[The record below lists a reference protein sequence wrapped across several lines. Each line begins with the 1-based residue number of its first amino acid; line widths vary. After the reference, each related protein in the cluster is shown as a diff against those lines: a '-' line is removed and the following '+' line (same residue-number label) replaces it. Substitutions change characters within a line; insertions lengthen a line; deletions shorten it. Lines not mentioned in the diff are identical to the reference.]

1 MPCTSV
7 NDRILFSAAS
17 RQSASMRHLL
27 VYALVLTAACTGFVD
42 GGAAK
47 QDRIVIAPPPPAC
60 RNDTSHFAREVWPVL
75 SASCLQC
82 HTIDGVAI
90 VEGKARF
97 ILQRPNERGFLASNR
112 AALAAMAIEDVA
124 SKNRLLLK
132 IQGELKHGGGAILAP
147 DSAEFATF
155 SNFVERVR
163 GVAEQCASTGPDPF
177 EGLTLKPFP
186 DTLRKVS
193 LNLAGTIPSEAT
205 LAAVKDEA
213 SFEAEVDKV
222 FATPAFEAWIRES
235 WNDVLKVG
243 NGRIDFNRVPIYDS
257 AESLDRYALFLGLV
271 MAADLTPPYYNNVR
285 AQIEAARQGDETA
298 RLAGLQRIYTADD
311 AHREEP
317 LRLISHVVAN
327 DLPFTEV
334 LTADYTMVN
343 PWLGKLYELPGTPA
357 PTLANYEQWTVARLT
372 QSKQKYDG
380 NLNPLADDPSRKD
393 LVIHHAGVLST
404 PSFLT
409 RWVTTPTNK
418 SRSRVRVIAEAFLGL
433 DIVRISQRQII
444 PSQITSVDNPARNVP
459 ACVTC
464 HAVMDPLAGAF
475 RNYSDTDF
483 LMARR
488 LPDGALWHDEMFP
501 PGYGTE
507 QMPKS
512 EYDKAL
518 PWVAKR
524 LAADPRFAVTITKQA
539 LKALTGLELLPF
551 PKADDVDGEAKFV
564 AWQAQQDFINEAAAQ
579 FKADN
584 FSYKKLLK
592 QVIKSPYYRA
602 EASSIDDSRHAA
614 FGRARLLTP
623 EMLSRKL
630 KAVFGVSMGAYTYR
644 GYTDFFSSKP
654 FGNSFYDELIEPDR
668 LLFALGGSVFSK
680 ERNSERQHEVN
691 PTIALVADVV
701 ATNISCRNV
710 PADFARPKTERLLF
724 PTVEVTATPDGDA
737 GAQLAIRQN
746 LVLLYQKLLA
756 ETHAVDDEEIAA
768 AYALFEDTYKEL
780 KASGKTGLV
789 CQGLYEP
796 RKFGIPYGEALPA
809 GQQITTDNSFTIRA
823 WATVIHALLTDDRFL
838 YE

>member
-1 MPCTSV
+1 MACTSV
-7 NDRILFSAAS
+7 DDRILSFARHCKVTA
-17 RQSASMRHLL
+17 MRHLL
-27 VYALVLTAACTGFVD
+27 VLPLGLMASCTGFVA
-42 GGAAK
+42 GGTSK
-47 QDRIVIAPPPPAC
+47 EDPIVVAPPPPAC
-60 RNDTSHFAREVWPVL
+60 RNDASHFAREVWPVL

-97 ILQRPNERGFLASNR
+97 VLQRPNERGFLASNR
-112 AALAAMAIEDVA
+112 ASLAAMAIEDVA

-132 IQGELKHGGGAILAP
+132 VQGELKHGGGAILAP
-147 DSAEFATF
+147 DSAEFAAL

-163 GVAEQCASTGPDPF
+163 GVAEQCPSPGPNPF

-186 DTLRKVS
+186 ETLRKVS
-193 LNLAGTIPSEAT
+193 LNLTGTLPAQSA
-205 LAAVKDEA
+205 LSAVSDEA
-213 SFEAEVDKV
+213 SFDAELDKV
-222 FATPAFEAWIRES
+222 FATPAFEAWVRES

-243 NGRIDFNRVPIYDS
+243 NGRLDLLRSPIYDS
-257 AESLDRYALFLGLV
+257 TESLDRYAMFLGLV
-271 MAADLTPPYYNNVR
+271 MAADLTPPYFNNVR
-285 AQIEAARQGDETA
+285 TQIEAARKGDETA
-298 RLAGLQRIYTADD
+298 RLTGLQRIYTSDD

-327 DLPFTEV
+327 DLPFTEI
-334 LTADYTMVN
+334 LTADYTVVN
-343 PWLGKLYELPGTPA
+343 PWLAKLYEVPGSPA
-357 PTLANYEQWTVARLT
+357 PTLANYEQWTVTRLT

-433 DIVRISQRQII
+433 DIVRISQRQIV

-475 RNYSDTDF
+475 RNYGESDF
-483 LMARR
+483 LMVRR
-488 LPDGALWHDEMFP
+488 LPDGSAWHDEMFP

-518 PWVAKR
+518 PWMAKR
-524 LAADPRFAVTITKQA
+524 LAADPRFAVTIAKQA
-539 LKALTGLELLPF
+539 LKALTGSELLPF
-551 PKADDVDGEAKFV
+551 PKTDDVDGEAKFV
-564 AWQAQQDFINEAAAQ
+564 AWQAQQDFINETAAQ

-592 QVIKSPYYRA
+592 RVIKSAYYRA
-602 EASSIDDSRHAA
+602 EASSIDDPRHAA

-630 KAVFGVSMGAYTYR
+630 KAIFGVSMGTYVNR
-644 GYTDFFSSKP
+644 GYTDFYASKP
-654 FGNSFYDELIEPDR
+654 FGNSFYDELVETDR
-668 LLFALGGSVFSK
+668 LFFALGGSIFSK

-691 PTIALVADVV
+691 PTIALVTDVV
-701 ATNISCRNV
+701 ATNMSCRNV
-710 PADFARPKTERLLF
+710 PADFARPK
-724 PTVEVTATPDGDA
+724 ATR
-737 GAQLAIRQN
+737 LAIRQN
-746 LVLLYQKLLA
+746 LVFLYQKLLG
-756 ETHAVDDEEIAA
+756 ETHAVDDDEIAA
-768 AYALFEDTYKEL
+768 AYAFFDETYKEL
-780 KASGKTGLV
+780 KASGKTGLI

-796 RKFGIPYGEALPA
+796 QRFGIPYGAALPA
-809 GQQITTDNSFTIRA
+809 DQQIKTDDSFTIRA
-823 WATVIHALLTDDRFL
+823 WSTVVHALLTDDRFL